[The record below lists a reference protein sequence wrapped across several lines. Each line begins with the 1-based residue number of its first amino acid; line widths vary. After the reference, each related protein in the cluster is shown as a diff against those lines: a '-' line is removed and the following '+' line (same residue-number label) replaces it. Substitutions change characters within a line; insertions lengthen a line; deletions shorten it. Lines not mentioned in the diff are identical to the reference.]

1 MKSNKFNQGLATSLT
16 ALATAMLCQTTA
28 TYASDIEIY
37 KAPTQGG
44 ATLMLALDFSTSMSQ
59 ARQTPIN
66 TDFEL
71 DTKYCR
77 FEAIHFGK
85 KEYNKNFYDRV
96 STDSTAWYEEDS
108 KTYLVDG
115 ESIKFTARYCDVPV
129 SATKPDLKDVLDTSC
144 KLINKKREQYEKTTS
159 GSGSSRKY
167 YIERKEGSEVAH
179 YKCPDRVTALKQSVF
194 DMIMGGNNNAPLPS
208 TTSLGFT
215 IFPKVSGFTSTT
227 GNSSEPSTH
236 KAPLPLNS
244 ETNKKELLKAIATY
258 GNNSNTPVAQAY
270 AVAAKGLH
278 DHITTSTAA
287 CAGYG
292 VYFLTDGE
300 PYNDKRT
307 DARNTFNSIIKAD
320 SALSSTQCDG
330 NGGTSSN
337 ADERLK
343 SWQCTTPMAD
353 LLKNK
358 KNTNGVEIKTAIV
371 GFGKEFRFTNKSD
384 ATKKV
389 VFDPEKNYTV
399 SDLEAV
405 LSGRPLE
412 AAKTAIAGGGG
423 WYSPDSTADIVASI
437 EEFVESIKVPIPAI
451 TTGTSSIPQD
461 ALNSSVVQ
469 PYAYFPQ
476 FQPTPS
482 EMTQAWVGNLKKYK
496 VIDGL
501 LKDKADRDVF
511 SSAGVLNLNAEDLWV
526 KNYAANTN
534 LTETQQKLKNLGG
547 LLGRLNLKTDDGAF
561 NRKVYT
567 NAGQNVSK
575 VNKAYIEEAPTS
587 RGYFLGLLGYQIPKT
602 EVDVLTAAQVENIVA
617 GMTPKDELRQMGA
630 ILHSTPVLLTQSG
643 KITFTNN
650 VVDTT
655 NRDDYILVGTTQGA
669 LHVIKAGTHSESAV
683 TSIIDNTAGEE
694 VFTFVPEEML
704 SSQPEALLAPTETPT
719 AGMENLFY
727 GVDGQWVA
735 HTEYVYI
742 PGTDTQPEG
751 EFKVYH
757 DDNKYG
763 KQWVYGG
770 MRMGGK
776 SYYALDLTRLTA
788 TTDNGPKVKFRINPD
803 QSRVDGF
810 TTPSAES
817 TRYANLSKMG
827 QSWSKPTIANVQW
840 KGKRRLVM
848 FVGGG
853 YDPDYENF
861 DYDQTNGMGAG
872 VYMFDADTGEFLWS
886 TYDAKDT
893 ATGST
898 KTLIGDGDHLKYSVV
913 SQIKTVDR
921 DGDGDVDHLYFGDLG
936 GQVFRVDLDKDHPSS
951 GTYADYA
958 KQITR
963 IYNGN
968 TNNDKF
974 AGYSPRFYEMP
985 TFTVY
990 GSGDDLFAVV
1000 SIGSGNRSTPLLGK
1014 VVNGKYVVENE
1025 AEDVDDPINS
1035 NFINDA
1041 IYNIYDKVVTQEKP
1055 HEKTLG
1061 ESPRINNLHALTD
1074 AQRELAATS
1083 STSPTPSNLAT
1094 WKEGSTLKGWYYPFT
1109 SSANIGTRKAVEKVQ
1124 GELIAIDN
1132 DLYVSTFDAEG
1143 VGTTEAC
1150 GAGIYGNSRA
1160 HRFCMPYGQCA
1171 NGDTVADNTVVLG
1184 KGLLGITVGPGSST
1198 GDRRIIAPL
1207 NTTMGNKIT
1216 SQNYKSLI
1224 KLTPQ
1229 SWYEKN

>member
-44 ATLMLALDFSTSMSQ
+44 AIIQLILDMSSSM
-59 ARQTPIN
+59 QTPVNNSGGYQNPINKDFQITCATGRNGGNNKTYGETRAGIAYEKTDTRTFIDSATPADSHQYTFTGRYCNILQSDVNILANGNASNKAKANLITKSCTLFRHTTTSGTN
-66 TDFEL
+66 TDF
-71 DTKYCR
+71 YR
-77 FEAIHFGK
+77 
-85 KEYNKNFYDRV
+85 
-96 STDSTAWYEEDS
+96 
-108 KTYLVDG
+108 
-115 ESIKFTARYCDVPV
+115 
-129 SATKPDLKDVLDTSC
+129 
-144 KLINKKREQYEKTTS
+144 
-159 GSGSSRKY
+159 
-167 YIERKEGSEVAH
+167 
-179 YKCPDRVTALKQSVF
+179 CPDRLTSLKHSIFDLIIGTSDVERLPDTAYIGITTFPNSNTLSPVLLDDAGRKIVLAHVDGLTTASGTPISQGYANATKTLLDFTS
-194 DMIMGGNNNAPLPS
+194 NNNA
-208 TTSLGFT
+208 
-215 IFPKVSGFTSTT
+215 
-227 GNSSEPSTH
+227 
-236 KAPLPLNS
+236 A
-244 ETNKKELLKAIATY
+244 
-258 GNNSNTPVAQAY
+258 
-270 AVAAKGLH
+270 
-278 DHITTSTAA
+278 AA
-287 CAGYG
+287 CAGFG
-292 VYFLTDGE
+292 LYFLTDGE
-300 PYNDKRT
+300 PLDDNRSTARTTVNSYLKSDQQITTSQCSGSIGLTESDK
-307 DARNTFNSIIKAD
+307 SKQ
-320 SALSSTQCDG
+320 ALSWSCVEPI
-330 NGGTSSN
+330 
-337 ADERLK
+337 A
-343 SWQCTTPMAD
+343 
-353 LLKNK
+353 K
-358 KNTNGVEIKTAIV
+358 KLQEKHNTRTLEIKTAVV
-371 GFGKEFRFTNKSD
+371 GFGGDFSFKDSSGQPIQFTTSMTETQAANLFSGAIQKAAARA
-384 ATKKV
+384 AT
-389 VFDPEKNYTV
+389 
-399 SDLEAV
+399 
-405 LSGRPLE
+405 
-412 AAKTAIAGGGG
+412 AGKGG
-423 WYSPDSTADIVASI
+423 WFSADNSEDIVNSVQNFVTSI
-437 EEFVESIKVPIPAI
+437 QIEIPSI
-451 TTGTSSIPQD
+451 TTGTPAIPQD
-461 ALNSSVVQ
+461 TLNSSVVQ

-788 TTDNGPKVKFRINPD
+788 AEDNGPKVKFRINPD

-1055 HEKTLG
+1055 HDVTLST
-1061 ESPRINNLHALTD
+1061 SPVLTDLHALTN